1 MGYYSYIILLLRS
14 RAIRAKKMAVV
25 AMRQGFP
32 VHGMGAAWMEDEKR
46 EI

>member
-14 RAIRAKKMAVV
+14 RAFNAKN
-25 AMRQGFP
+25 RGDSGTQGFHF
-32 VHGMGAAWMEDEKR
+32 HGMEVEDEKR